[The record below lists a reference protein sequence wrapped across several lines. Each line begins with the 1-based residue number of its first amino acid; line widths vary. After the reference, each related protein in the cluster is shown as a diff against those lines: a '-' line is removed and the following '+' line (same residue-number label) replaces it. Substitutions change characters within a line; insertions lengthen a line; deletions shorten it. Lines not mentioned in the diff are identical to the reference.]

1 MAKVQG
7 PAFSV
12 LATGTI
18 GNILTFQR
26 RPGGIAAIKKPIPT
40 DHRTTDQAA
49 CRELMYSARNAWS
62 ALSQENKSY
71 WDTQAL
77 AIGGLSGYNLFIKTF
92 INAANETG
100 GIHYGQSKYG
110 TGVYL

>member
-12 LATGTI
+12 LAHGTVAK
-18 GNILTFQR
+18 ILTFQR
-26 RPGGIAAIKKPIPT
+26 RPGGVAAIKKPVPT
-40 DHRTTDQAA
+40 NHRTTAQAT
-49 CRELMYSARNAWS
+49 CRQLMYSARNAWNS
-62 ALSQENKSY
+62 LSQENKAY

-92 INAANETG
+92 IDSANQAG
-100 GIHYGQSKYG
+100 GTHYGQSKYG